1 MVLITEEHS
10 SVELRHLRSFV
21 AVAELGSFSR
31 AAERLHLSQPALS
44 RQIHDFENELGVS
57 LFDRTG
63 RRIQLTSEGQ
73 DLLGRSRGLVIDAES
88 LVERADTLK
97 GGQTGVLRVGATPMT
112 LESFLAGF
120 LPHYRRRLPD
130 VAVSLVED
138 GGAALLNRVERGE
151 LHLALTF
158 PRHPGL
164 RSQVLF
170 PVRLLAVVARSQRL
184 ARKKTV
190 DLSDLEGERLLV
202 LRPEF
207 LSRRLLDAT
216 FQVAHIRPQV
226 LLESAVA
233 HTLIALAKARYGTA
247 IVPSNLHFDRTQVTA
262 VPILYNRGSVGT
274 WLAVNWHPRRPLPPY
289 GETFVKEIVPYAH
302 RSHPGREFKYAA
314 LVPRPDDRP

>member
-1 MVLITEEHS
+1 
-10 SVELRHLRSFV
+10 VELRHLRSFV
-21 AVAELGSFSR
+21 AVAERGSFSR

-97 GGQTGVLRVGATPMT
+97 GGQTGILRVGATPMT
-112 LESFLAGF
+112 LESFLPGF
-120 LPHYRRRLPD
+120 LLRYRRRLPD

-170 PVRLLAVVARSQRL
+170 PVRLLAVVARSRRL

-207 LSRRLLDAT
+207 LSRQLLDAT
-216 FQVAHIRPQV
+216 FQVAHIRAQV

-233 HTLIALAKARYGTA
+233 HTLIALAEAQYGTA
-247 IVPSNLHFDRTQVTA
+247 IVPSNLRFDRTRVTA
-262 VPILYNRGSVGT
+262 VPILYNHGSVGT
-274 WLAVNWHPRRPLPPY
+274 WLAVNWHPRRLLPPY
-289 GETFVKEIVPYAH
+289 GETFVKEIVPYAN
-302 RSHPGREFKYAA
+302 RSHPGREFKYAP

>member
-1 MVLITEEHS
+1 M
-10 SVELRHLRSFV
+10 ELRHLRSFV
-21 AVAELGSFSR
+21 AVAELGHFSR

-44 RQIHDFENELGVS
+44 RQIHDLEDELGVS

-63 RRIQLTSEGQ
+63 RRVQLTSEGQ

-88 LVERADTLK
+88 LVERAGTLK
-97 GGQTGVLRVGATPMT
+97 GGQTGILRVGATSMT

-120 LPHYRRRLPD
+120 LPRYRRRLPD

-138 GGAALLNRVERGE
+138 GGAALLDRVERGE

-184 ARKKTV
+184 ARKRAV
-190 DLSDLEGERLLV
+190 DLSDLADERLLV

-207 LSRRLLDAT
+207 LSRQLLDAT

-226 LLESAVA
+226 VLESAVA
-233 HTLIALAKARYGTA
+233 HALIALAQAGYGTA
-247 IVPSNLHFDRTQVTA
+247 IVPSHLRVDRTRVTA
-262 VPILYNRGSVGT
+262 VPILYDHESVGT
-274 WLAVNWHPRRPLPPY
+274 WLAINWHPRRSLPPY
-289 GETFVKEIVPYAH
+289 GETFVKEIVPYASG
-302 RSHPGREFKYAA
+302 SHPGREFKYVP
-314 LVPRPDDRP
+314 LVPRPDDRQ

>member
-1 MVLITEEHS
+1 MRH
-10 SVELRHLRSFV
+10 VELRHLRSLV

-44 RQIHDFENELGVS
+44 RQIHNLENELGVS

-63 RRIQLTSEGQ
+63 RRVQLTSEGQ
-73 DLLGRSRGLVIDAES
+73 DLLGRSRGLVNDAES
-88 LVERADTLK
+88 LVERAETLK
-97 GGQTGVLRVGATPMT
+97 GGQTGILRIGATSMT

-120 LPHYRRRLPD
+120 LPRYRRRLPH

-138 GGAALLNRVERGE
+138 GGAALLDRVERGE

-170 PVRLLAVVARSQRL
+170 PVRLLAVVARSQRW

-207 LSRRLLDAT
+207 LSRQLLDAT
-216 FQVAHIRPQV
+216 FQVAHIRPPV

-233 HTLIALAKARYGTA
+233 HTLIALAQAGYGTA
-247 IVPSNLHFDRTQVTA
+247 IVPSNLRFDRTRVTA
-262 VPILYNRGSVGT
+262 VPILYNDGSVGT
-274 WLAVNWHPRRPLPPY
+274 WLAVNWHPRRLLPPY
-289 GETFVKEIVPYAH
+289 GETFVKELVPYASQ
-302 RSHPGREFKYAA
+302 SHPGREFTYAPR
-314 LVPRPDDRP
+314 VPRPDDRP